1 MMKKFIE
8 TANQSAEMCVIGLYG
23 ACEIVKTYPGV
34 NPEGG
39 STSSKS
45 LQDVKESIAQAMVEY
60 NNFLFIVLSF

>member
-34 NPEGG
+34 TIVMFATIAAIARIAYIEGVARG
-39 STSSKS
+39 
-45 LQDVKESIAQAMVEY
+45 LG
-60 NNFLFIVLSF
+60 L

>member
-34 NPEGG
+34 TIVMFATIFAVGR
-39 STSSKS
+39 
-45 LQDVKESIAQAMVEY
+45 IAY
-60 NNFLFIVLSF
+60 ISGVLRGKGL